1 MLTTVAA
8 TTMSRTATLG
18 QSQGVRSAADRTTGR
33 LANAANGICR
43 ALQGF
48 TEEAND
54 TGHFYSG
61 ILFLLAASPHKCTG
75 VAGIH

>member
-1 MLTTVAA
+1 MLQRSDYRQHLMLTTVAA
-8 TTMSRTATLG
+8 TAVDLATLG
-18 QSQGVRSAADRTTGR
+18 QAQGVRSAADRATGR
-33 LANAANGICR
+33 LANAANSVRR

-61 ILFLLAASPHKCTG
+61 ILFLLQAA
-75 VAGIH
+75 

>member
-1 MLTTVAA
+1 LVSIGNTLVLTAMALAVAL
-8 TTMSRTATLG
+8 TMNLAPLG
-18 QSQGVRSAADRTTGR
+18 QAQGVCSAADRAAGG
-33 LANAANGICR
+33 LANAANGVCR

-61 ILFLLAASPHKCTG
+61 ARNF
-75 VAGIH
+75 

>member
-1 MLTTVAA
+1 MLQRSDYRQHLMLTTVAA
-8 TTMSRTATLG
+8 TAVDLATLG
-18 QSQGVRSAADRTTGR
+18 QAQGVCSAADRTTGR
-33 LANAANGICR
+33 LANAANSICR

-61 ILFLLAASPHKCTG
+61 ILFLLQAA
-75 VAGIH
+75 